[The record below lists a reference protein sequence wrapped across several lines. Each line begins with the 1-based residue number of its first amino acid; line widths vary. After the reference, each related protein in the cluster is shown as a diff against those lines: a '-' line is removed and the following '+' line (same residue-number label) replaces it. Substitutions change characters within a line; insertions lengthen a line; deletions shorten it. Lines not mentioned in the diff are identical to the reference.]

1 MPRPP
6 DPSLRRM
13 PSASPS
19 KGPKPGT
26 ISRNLAQRI
35 ARQART
41 EPERV
46 FTPFDFLD
54 LGSPH
59 SVGMA
64 LLRLVR
70 NGQLRHLA
78 RGLYDVPRSHP
89 LFGELLPTAEAI
101 AQALARRDGA
111 TIQPME
117 AMAANL
123 LGLSEQVPVKAVFLT
138 DGPDRLVKVG
148 PLTVQ
153 LKQRPLRKEGS
164 AAPTSSLVFAALR
177 SLGKDHV
184 TNARVAHLR
193 DTLSPKDR
201 KRLLKDLP
209 LAPAWMHPYLRYIAG
224 EEA

>member
-1 MPRPP
+1 MPSPS
-6 DPSLRRM
+6 DPSPKKT
-13 PSASPS
+13 PSPSPS
-19 KGPKPGT
+19 KGAKEESIT
-26 ISRNLAQRI
+26 QKLTQRI
-35 ARQART
+35 ERQVRR

-46 FTPFDFLD
+46 FSPFDFLD

-70 NGQLRHLA
+70 SGRLRHLA

-89 LFGELLPTAEAI
+89 LLGQLLPTAEAI

-153 LKQRPLRKEGS
+153 LTQRPLRKVGS

-184 TNARVAHLR
+184 TTARVAHLR
-193 DTLSPKDR
+193 ETLSPKDR

-209 LAPAWMHPYLRYIAG
+209 LAPVWMHPFLRFIAG
-224 EEA
+224 EDA

>member
-1 MPRPP
+1 MPRRSGSSPRRTP
-6 DPSLRRM
+6 RIAPSEGAK
-13 PSASPS
+13 SAPLSQ
-19 KGPKPGT
+19 K
-26 ISRNLAQRI
+26 LAQRI
-35 ARQART
+35 ARQVQK

-59 SVGMA
+59 SVGMT

-89 LFGELLPTAEAI
+89 LLGELLPTAEAI
-101 AQALARRDGA
+101 AQALARPDGA
-111 TIQPME
+111 KIQLME

-123 LGLSEQVPVKAVFLT
+123 LGLSEQLPVKAVFLT
-138 DGPDRLVKVG
+138 DGPDRFVKVG
-148 PLTVQ
+148 LLTVQ
-153 LKQRPLRKEGS
+153 LKQRPLCKVGS

-177 SLGKDHV
+177 SLGKDRV
-184 TNARVAHLR
+184 TTARVAHLR
-193 DTLSPKDR
+193 DTLSPKDW

-209 LAPAWMHPYLRYIAG
+209 LAPAWMHPFLRFIAG
-224 EEA
+224 EDA

>member
-1 MPRPP
+1 MPF
-6 DPSLRRM
+6 DHLNLN
-13 PSASPS
+13 SPTLS
-19 KGPKPGT
+19 KK
-26 ISRNLAQRI
+26 LAQRI
-35 ARQART
+35 AKQTRT
-41 EPERV
+41 EAGRV

-64 LLRLVR
+64 FLRLVR
-70 NGQLRHLA
+70 GGSLRRLA
-78 RGLYDVPRSHP
+78 RGLYDVPRRHP
-89 LFGELLPTAEAI
+89 LLGDLLPTAEAI
-101 AQALARRDGA
+101 AQALARKDGA

-138 DGPDRLVKVG
+138 DGPGHNVRVG

-153 LKQRPLRKEGS
+153 LKQRSLRQVGK
-164 AAPTSSLVFAALR
+164 AASTSSLVFAALR
-177 SLGKDHV
+177 SLGKGHV

-193 DTLSPKDR
+193 ETLNLKDR

>member
-1 MPRPP
+1 MPRRSDSSP
-6 DPSLRRM
+6 RRT
-13 PSASPS
+13 PSALPS
-19 KGPKPGT
+19 EGTKSAT
-26 ISRNLAQRI
+26 ISQKLAQRI

-59 SVGMA
+59 SVGMT

-89 LFGELLPTAEAI
+89 LLGELLPTAEAI
-101 AQALARRDGA
+101 AQAMARRDGA

-153 LKQRPLRKEGS
+153 LKQRPLRKVGS

-184 TNARVAHLR
+184 TTARVAHLR
-193 DTLSPKDR
+193 QTLSPKDR

-209 LAPAWMHPYLRYIAG
+209 LAPVWMHPFLRFIAG
-224 EEA
+224 EEE

>member
-1 MPRPP
+1 MPALPDTPSGKTPRPSNSP
-6 DPSLRRM
+6 DLKLS
-13 PSASPS
+13 
-19 KGPKPGT
+19 T
-26 ISRNLAQRI
+26 ISKQLAQRI
-35 ARQART
+35 ARQTRI
-41 EPERV
+41 EPGRV

-54 LGSPH
+54 IGSPH

-64 LLRLVR
+64 FLRLVR
-70 NGQLRHLA
+70 GGRLRHLA

-89 LFGELLPTAEAI
+89 LLGELLPTAEAI

-111 TIQPME
+111 KIQPME

-138 DGPDRLVKVG
+138 DGPGHLVKVG
-148 PLTVQ
+148 ALTVQ
-153 LKQRPLRKEGS
+153 LKQRGLRQVGS
-164 AAPTSSLVFAALR
+164 AAAMSSLVFAALR

-184 TNARVAHLR
+184 TKARVAHLR
-193 DTLSPKDR
+193 DTLDLKDR

-209 LAPAWMHPYLRYIAG
+209 LAPAWMHPFLRYIAG

>member
-1 MPRPP
+1 MSSDRPDLKQP
-6 DPSLRRM
+6 
-13 PSASPS
+13 
-19 KGPKPGT
+19 T
-26 ISRNLAQRI
+26 ISKKLAQRI
-35 ARQART
+35 ARQTRI
-41 EPERV
+41 EPGRV
-46 FTPFDFLD
+46 FSPFDFLD

-64 LLRLVR
+64 FLRLVR
-70 NGQLRHLA
+70 GGSLRHLA

-89 LFGELLPTAEAI
+89 LLGELLPTAEAI

-111 TIQPME
+111 KIQPME

-138 DGPDRLVKVG
+138 DGPGHIVKVG

-153 LKQRPLRKEGS
+153 LKQRSLRQVGR
-164 AAPTSSLVFAALR
+164 AASTSSLVFAALR
-177 SLGKDHV
+177 SLGKDNV
-184 TNARVAHLR
+184 TKARVAHLR
-193 DTLSPKDR
+193 DTLKLKDR

>member
-1 MPRPP
+1 MPRRSDSSPRRT
-6 DPSLRRM
+6 PSTL
-13 PSASPS
+13 PSEGAKSA
-19 KGPKPGT
+19 T
-26 ISRNLAQRI
+26 ISQKLAQRI
-35 ARQART
+35 AQQARR

-59 SVGMA
+59 SVGMT

-89 LFGELLPTAEAI
+89 LLGELLPTAEAI

-153 LKQRPLRKEGS
+153 LKQRPLRKVGS

-184 TNARVAHLR
+184 TTARIAHLR
-193 DTLSPKDR
+193 ETLSPKDR

-209 LAPAWMHPYLRYIAG
+209 LAPVWMHPFLRFIAG
-224 EEA
+224 EDA

>member
-1 MPRPP
+1 MPSPS
-6 DPSLRRM
+6 DPSPKKT
-13 PSASPS
+13 PSPSPS
-19 KGPKPGT
+19 KGAKEESIT
-26 ISRNLAQRI
+26 QKLTQRI
-35 ARQART
+35 ERQVRR

-46 FTPFDFLD
+46 FSPFDFLD

-70 NGQLRHLA
+70 SGRLRHLA

-89 LFGELLPTAEAI
+89 LLGELLPTAEAI

-138 DGPDRLVKVG
+138 DGPDRLVEVG

-153 LKQRPLRKEGS
+153 LKQRPLRKVGS
-164 AAPTSSLVFAALR
+164 AASTSSLVFAALR

-184 TNARVAHLR
+184 TTARVAHLR
-193 DTLSPKDR
+193 ETLSPKDR

-209 LAPAWMHPYLRYIAG
+209 LAPVWMHPFLRFIAG
-224 EEA
+224 EDA

>member
-1 MPRPP
+1 
-6 DPSLRRM
+6 M
-13 PSASPS
+13 PSARQDLKSS
-19 KGPKPGT
+19 T
-26 ISRNLAQRI
+26 ISKKLAQRI
-35 ARQART
+35 VRQTRV
-41 EPERV
+41 EPGRV

-64 LLRLVR
+64 FLRLVR
-70 NGQLRHLA
+70 GGSLRHLA
-78 RGLYDVPRSHP
+78 RGLYDVSRTHP
-89 LFGELLPTAEAI
+89 LLGELLPTAEAI

-111 TIQPME
+111 KIQPME

-138 DGPDRLVKVG
+138 DGPGHIVKVG

-153 LKQRPLRKEGS
+153 LKQRGLRQVGS
-164 AAPTSSLVFAALR
+164 AASTSSLVFAALR

-184 TNARVAHLR
+184 TKARVAHLR
-193 DTLSPKDR
+193 ETLNLKDR

-209 LAPAWMHPYLRYIAG
+209 LAPAWMHPFLRYISG
-224 EEA
+224 EDA

>member
-1 MPRPP
+1 MSSDRP
-6 DPSLRRM
+6 DLKPS
-13 PSASPS
+13 
-19 KGPKPGT
+19 T
-26 ISRNLAQRI
+26 ISKKLAQRI
-35 ARQART
+35 ARQTRV
-41 EPERV
+41 EPGRV

-64 LLRLVR
+64 FLRLVR
-70 NGQLRHLA
+70 GGSLRHLA

-89 LFGELLPTAEAI
+89 LLGELLPTAEAI

-111 TIQPME
+111 KIQPME

-138 DGPDRLVKVG
+138 DGPGHIVKVG

-153 LKQRPLRKEGS
+153 LKQRGLRQVGS
-164 AAPTSSLVFAALR
+164 AAATSSLVFAALR
-177 SLGKDHV
+177 SLGKEHV
-184 TNARVAHLR
+184 TKARVAHLR
-193 DTLSPKDR
+193 ETLNLKDR

-209 LAPAWMHPYLRYIAG
+209 LAPAWMHLFLRYISG
-224 EEA
+224 EDA